1 MPLQLRVKKTEGK
14 PGKVYYPLELK
25 DVPEPTPGP
34 GQLLVRIKAA
44 ALNHRDHFIRQ
55 HLYPAI
61 SFDAPMLADGCGV
74 VAALGP
80 DVSARA
86 RSLLGRA
93 VLLTP
98 SRGWAADPAG
108 PEDLARFAV
117 TGSSLLCEDAGC
129 AAEYAV
135 VPEAEVEPAPE
146 HLSPVEA
153 AALPVVGLTA
163 WRALVTKAG
172 VSPSRGG
179 GGGGGGGGCDGPRK
193 NVLVTGIGGGVAL
206 TALQLAVA
214 MGCRVFVTSGDPAK
228 IARAVAELGAE
239 AGVSYKEADW
249 DARLAALLPA
259 DRPSL
264 DAVIDGAGG
273 DVVKRSLRLL
283 RPGGVISSYGMT
295 VAPRMDWLMP
305 AVLKQIELRG
315 TTMGSRAEFSD
326 MVAFVRERRIVPVV
340 SRVVRGLDNLDGI
353 EGLFDDLK
361 AGRQFGK
368 LVIEIADDSDKSP
381 PKL

>member
-1 MPLQLRVKKTEGK
+1 MCNRLPS
-14 PGKVYYPLELK
+14 LELK
-25 DVPEPTPGP
+25 DVPQPTPGP

-44 ALNHRDHFIRQ
+44 ALNHRDLFIRQ

-74 VAALGP
+74 VTALGP
-80 DVSARA
+80 DVSPRA

-98 SRGWAADPAG
+98 SRGWASDPAG
-108 PEDLARFAV
+108 PEDPARFAV
-117 TGSSLLCEDAGC
+117 AGSSLLHEDAGC
-129 AAEYAV
+129 GAEYAV
-135 VPEAEVEPAPE
+135 VPEAEVEAAPE
-146 HLSPVEA
+146 HLSAVEG

-172 VSPSRGG
+172 ISPQEGNGNGNGG
-179 GGGGGGGGCDGPRK
+179 RRK

-214 MGCRVFVTSGDPAK
+214 MGCRVFVTSGDQAK
-228 IARAVAELGAE
+228 ITRAVDELGAT

-249 DARLAALLPA
+249 DARLAAMLPA
-259 DRPSL
+259 DRPAL
-264 DAVIDGAGG
+264 DAVVDGAGG

-283 RPGGVISSYGMT
+283 RPGGVIASYGMT
-295 VAPRMDWLMP
+295 VAPKMDWLMP

-315 TTMGSRAEFSD
+315 TTMGSRAEFRD
-326 MVAFVRERRIVPVV
+326 MVAFVRERRIVPVI

-353 EGLFDDLK
+353 EGLFDDMK

-368 LVIEIADDSDKSP
+368 LVIEIATDDGDAASDGKSP